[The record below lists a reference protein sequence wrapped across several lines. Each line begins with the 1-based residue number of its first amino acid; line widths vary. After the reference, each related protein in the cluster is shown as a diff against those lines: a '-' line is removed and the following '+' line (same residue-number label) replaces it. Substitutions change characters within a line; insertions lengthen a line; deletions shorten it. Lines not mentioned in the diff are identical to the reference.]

1 MFDYNNCLDFFLD
14 FNDIKKLKK
23 YILKS
28 SYYKSSLNDKLNK
41 ALIIKTSLYISL
53 LFFLLLL
60 FKIYLFFIEI
70 HQILYFNNTV
80 FNSAL
85 FIELF
90 FKAFIIFIL
99 CFFIFIYLNKINNS
113 YLISHEIE
121 RLNLFIGEN
130 KFYLSIKDIKI
141 VNNKLE
147 LLINFSDIDTIFLY
161 DEYIIFTN
169 NKKLLCVIK
178 CNDTVIKRTL
188 GIKLQENFKKQI
200 LIKEI

>member
-130 KFYLSIKDIKI
+130 KFYLSNKDIKI

-169 NKKLLCVIK
+169 NKKLLCAIK

>member
-1 MFDYNNCLDFFLD
+1 MFEYNNCLDFFLD
-14 FNDIKKLKK
+14 FNDMTKLKK

-28 SYYKSSLNDKLNK
+28 SYYKGSLNDKLNK

-60 FKIYLFFIEI
+60 FKIHLFFIEI
-70 HQILYFNNTV
+70 DQILYLNNAVLNLTV
-80 FNSAL
+80 

-99 CFFIFIYLNKINNS
+99 SFFIFIYLNKMNNS
-113 YLISHEIE
+113 HLISHEIE

-130 KFYLSIKDIKI
+130 KFYLSNKDIKI

-161 DEYIIFTN
+161 DEYIIFTSN
-169 NKKLLCVIK
+169 QKLLCVIK
-178 CNDTVIKRTL
+178 CNDTVIKRTV

>member
-113 YLISHEIE
+113 YLISHEIK

-130 KFYLSIKDIKI
+130 KFYLSNKDIKI

>member
-130 KFYLSIKDIKI
+130 KFYLSNKDIKI

-161 DEYIIFTN
+161 DEYIIFTS

-178 CNDTVIKRTL
+178 CNDKVIKRTL

>member
-130 KFYLSIKDIKI
+130 KFYLSNKDIKI

-169 NKKLLCVIK
+169 NKKLLCVIN

>member
-130 KFYLSIKDIKI
+130 KFYLSNKDIKI

-161 DEYIIFTN
+161 DGYIIFTN

>member
-130 KFYLSIKDIKI
+130 KFYLSNKDIKI

-178 CNDTVIKRTL
+178 FNDIVIKINL
-188 GIKLQENFKKQI
+188 GIKLQVNFKKQI

>member
-60 FKIYLFFIEI
+60 IKIYLFFIEI

-130 KFYLSIKDIKI
+130 KFYLSNKDIRI

>member
-130 KFYLSIKDIKI
+130 KFYLSNKDIKI

-178 CNDTVIKRTL
+178 CNGTVIKRTL

>member
-1 MFDYNNCLDFFLD
+1 M
-14 FNDIKKLKK
+14 KK

-130 KFYLSIKDIKI
+130 KFYLSNKDIKI

>member
-70 HQILYFNNTV
+70 HQILYFNNIV

-130 KFYLSIKDIKI
+130 KFYVSNKDIKI

-188 GIKLQENFKKQI
+188 GIKLQENLKKQI

>member
-130 KFYLSIKDIKI
+130 KFYLSNKDIKI

-178 CNDTVIKRTL
+178 CNDIVIKRTL